1 MNMVLTIIAVLGLGA
16 LLISVVIFT
25 MAARR
30 YVSDDDHE
38 SLGLVSD
45 SGRDYRPRNRDDR
58 RQAPPPALFPITI
71 NGELIPEDRRQLPDR
86 RQARSG

>member
-30 YVSDDDHE
+30 YVSDEDSE
-38 SLGLVSD
+38 PLGLVGD
-45 SGRDYRPRNRDDR
+45 SGRDYQPRNREDR
-58 RQAPPPALFPITI
+58 RQAPPPSIFPITI
-71 NGELIPEDRRQLPDR
+71 NGELIPEDRRQAPDR